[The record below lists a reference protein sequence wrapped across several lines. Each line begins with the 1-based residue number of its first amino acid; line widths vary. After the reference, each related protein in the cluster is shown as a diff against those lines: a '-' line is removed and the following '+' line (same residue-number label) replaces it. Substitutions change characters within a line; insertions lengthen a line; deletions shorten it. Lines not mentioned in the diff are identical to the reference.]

1 MDDIEREALEQS
13 IGKVDEALQYLYE
26 AKQALTKSHAM
37 GILDILG
44 IDRSVFYHN
53 ETTYKKRA
61 QMSTAEECV
70 GRAARALRQM
80 RSAIDVDI
88 PELGLKK
95 YATED
100 TYADGPIPDILTQMN
115 INKARETVD
124 QVILIV
130 ESLKR
135 RFEKRLEAEY
145 RPLF

>member
-70 GRAARALRQM
+70 GR
-80 RSAIDVDI
+80 
-88 PELGLKK
+88 
-95 YATED
+95 
-100 TYADGPIPDILTQMN
+100 
-115 INKARETVD
+115 
-124 QVILIV
+124 
-130 ESLKR
+130 
-135 RFEKRLEAEY
+135 
-145 RPLF
+145 